1 MASRKV
7 YYIGLRL
14 VLEAT
19 RRYIQR
25 NQLNIQANVSPEAYT
40 CVVDTLT
47 AVLSCLELLPTT
59 PVSGSS

>member
-14 VLEAT
+14 ILNEV

-40 CVVDTLT
+40 CVLDTLT
-47 AVLSCLELLPTT
+47 AVLSCLELLPDT
-59 PVSGSS
+59 PVS

>member
-14 VLEAT
+14 VLET
-19 RRYIQR
+19 SKRYIQR
-25 NQLNIQANVSPEAYT
+25 NQLNIQKNVSSEAYT

-47 AVLSCLELLPTT
+47 AILSCLELLPAT
-59 PVSGSS
+59 PTE